1 MHLHLE
7 LKRVRFCILSVHV
20 ILCFFRSNM
29 MAQLVEHQETDQKAK
44 SKSILD
50 TLIHEHVDKYVAQC
64 TSQLTTQCTTVRI
77 IDNI

>member
-1 MHLHLE
+1 
-7 LKRVRFCILSVHV
+7 
-20 ILCFFRSNM
+20 M